1 MKKGL
6 FVVVFIFAATCA
18 QAQTAKIVGIGAS
31 SCAHF
36 NEETIRR
43 PSTERD
49 YFAWAQGFMS
59 GVLLRAP
66 LGQDEKLD
74 LAPPSFSLRQQAAF
88 LREFCSRN
96 TSQSYAD
103 AVLELYLRLRGP
115 EART

>member
-1 MKKGL
+1 M
-6 FVVVFIFAATCA
+6 
-18 QAQTAKIVGIGAS
+18 AKVVGIGAS
-31 SCAHF
+31 SCAQF
-36 NEETIRR
+36 NEEIARS
-43 PSTERD
+43 PSAERD

-66 LGQDEKLD
+66 TGQDEKLD
-74 LAPPSFSLRQQAAF
+74 LTPPSFPLRQQAAF
-88 LREFCSRN
+88 LRLFCSKN